1 MDFEFTLLT
10 NPPYIDLPQGLVG
23 WLGWLLLFGLL
34 LALFFHQSQSD
45 RSRTRTTAVNWRRG
59 LFVALLF
66 LIPFLSL
73 LLVIRLP
80 AGNALPP
87 PGRPIEPLGPALVFF
102 VMLPIFLAAG
112 MLNAVQTLVVGALV
126 GLFLALW
133 ETHSSFTPLEYALI
147 STLLYWGFQ
156 QRYRTQFFK
165 LLRSPMPAAA
175 LLALIYP
182 LVMVYSTVFLVQGSL
197 ATRLDFAFTRVSYG
211 ALAVAG
217 ELFIASLFATLVPLA
232 IPMAWGNTSPVEP
245 SPAERSLS
253 SRFLFSLAPLAA
265 ALLVTLMIVSWIVAG
280 SVAQQMLR
288 NRMENAAQTAASVI
302 PFFME
307 TGQNLIQQMSR
318 DPRWFTVPPSEQFLG
333 LQENLRSVPYFT
345 QLILLDPQANT
356 VASYPLLEYDRSLPP
371 AEELEGL
378 EFALAGVPFQTYA
391 IPPLESQQ
399 AAQVSFIASVIDE
412 NTQQVKGVLIGR
424 TDLINNPFMLSMQI
438 SLRSMNSSDG
448 TGVLVDDNQR
458 ILYHSNF
465 SGLMDTYQGP
475 TSDTAF
481 FTQDK
486 GPDGT
491 RQLLYYQ
498 PTLGHPWAI
507 VLTVPSRQAQQ
518 TALNIAAP
526 LLAMILVLF
535 LVSALVL
542 RFSLRN
548 LTGSLKNLAQQADL
562 IARGNLDQPL
572 PEFGEDEAGQLRHS
586 FEQMRISL
594 KARLDELNQLLV
606 VSQGV
611 AASLEMEEAVKPVLE
626 SALSIGACAARVVL
640 SPAAFP
646 EIEGDT
652 PHPTRFG
659 IGPGNEVYS
668 SLDDQ
673 ILSLTQQQT
682 RVVLNN
688 LSRVRLLVFPAGM
701 PRPEALLALAL
712 RHEDLYYGA
721 LWLVF
726 DKPHQF
732 SEDEIRFLETLD
744 RQMEMAATNARLF
757 LNAEVGRQQLAGILD
772 STPDPVVVT
781 DHLNHFLRANPVA
794 WQVLE
799 MSGDPGEGQ
808 PLEKV
813 FQNKELVQL
822 LSSPTEGKQSAEIL
836 MPDGRTYL
844 AMASPLMAGDRRVG
858 RVCILRDVTHFKEL
872 DALKSEFVAT
882 VSHDLRS
889 PLTLIRG
896 YSTMLEMVG
905 ELNEQQDNYVKKIV
919 FSVETMSRLVNN
931 LLDLGRIEAG
941 VGLQLEMVP
950 LREVLEKVVGALQ
963 LAAAQKQIQLTLEE
977 SHHTTPLVEA
987 DQALLQ
993 QALSNVVENAVKY
1006 TNPGGKVN
1014 VRTRA
1019 HDSNIVFEINDTG
1032 IGIAPVDQ
1040 PRLFEK
1046 FFRGVQRDARKQ
1058 QGSGLGLAIVKSI
1071 VERHGGKVW
1080 VESQLGKGSTFS
1092 ILIPIRQS
1100 TREK

>member
-1 MDFEFTLLT
+1 MNFELSLLT
-10 NPPYIDLPQGLVG
+10 NPLYIDPPQGLVG
-23 WLGWLLLFGLL
+23 WLGWLLFLGML
-34 LALFFHQSQSD
+34 LALFFRQQQSEK
-45 RSRTRTTAVNWRRG
+45 SRPRMTTLKWRRG
-59 LFVALLF
+59 LFITLLMVSF
-66 LIPFLSL
+66 FTTL
-73 LLVIRLP
+73 LLIIRLP

-87 PGRPIEPLGPALVFF
+87 PGRPIEPLGPALIFF

-112 MLNAVQTLVVGALV
+112 MLNAAQTLVVGAFV
-126 GLFLALW
+126 GLLLGFL
-133 ETHSSFTPLEYALI
+133 ETHSAFTPLESALLGLI
-147 STLLYWGFQ
+147 LYWSFQ
-156 QRYRTQFFK
+156 QRYRTQIFK
-165 LLRSPMPAAA
+165 WLRSPLPAAF

-182 LVMVYSTVFLVQGSL
+182 LIMIYSAVFLAQGSL
-197 ATRLDFAFTRVSYG
+197 ATRLDYAFTRLLYSS
-211 ALAVAG
+211 LATAG
-217 ELFIASLFATLVPLA
+217 ELFIAGMFATLIPLA
-232 IPMAWGNTSPVEP
+232 APKAWGNTSSLAP

-253 SRFLFSLAPLAA
+253 ARFLFSLAPLAA

-280 SVAQQMLR
+280 NVAKQLLR
-288 NRMENAAQTAASVI
+288 NRMEDAARTAASVI
-302 PFFME
+302 PYFME

-318 DPRWFTVPPSEQFLG
+318 DPRWFTATPNEQYLA
-333 LQENLRSVPYFT
+333 LQESLRSVPYFT
-345 QLILLDPQANT
+345 QLILLDPQGNT
-356 VASYPLLEYDRSLPP
+356 VASYPALEYDKSTPP
-371 AEELEGL
+371 TEELEGL

-399 AAQVSFIASVIDE
+399 AALVSFIASIMDE
-412 NTQQVKGVLIGR
+412 TTQQIKGVLIGR
-424 TDLINNPFMLSMQI
+424 TDLINNPFMLSMQE
-438 SLRSMNSSDG
+438 SLSIMNASGG
-448 TGVLVDDNQR
+448 TGMLIDDNQR
-458 ILYHSNF
+458 VLYHSNF
-465 SGLMDTYQGP
+465 TGLMDSYQGP
-475 TSDTAF
+475 TSDKDL
-481 FTQDK
+481 FTEDK

-491 RQLLYYQ
+491 RQLLFYK

-526 LLAMILVLF
+526 LLAMILTLF
-535 LVSALVL
+535 IGAALLL

-548 LTGSLKNLAQQADL
+548 LTGSLQSLAQQADL
-562 IARGNLDQPL
+562 IARGNLDEPL
-572 PEFGEDEAGQLRHS
+572 SEFGEDEAGKLRHS

-594 KARLDELNQLLV
+594 KARLDELNRLLV

-611 AASLEMEEAVKPVLE
+611 ASSLEMEEAVKPVLE

-640 SPAAFP
+640 SPAIFP
-646 EIEGDT
+646 ELEGDT

-659 IGPGNEVYS
+659 LGPGNTLYS
-668 SLDDQ
+668 SLDEQ
-673 ILSLTQQQT
+673 IMSLTQQQS

-688 LSRVRLLVFPAGM
+688 LSRVRLLVFQAGV

-744 RQMEMAATNARLF
+744 RQTETAATNARLF
-757 LNAEVGRQQLAGILD
+757 LTAEVGRQQLAGILD

-781 DHLNHFLRANPVA
+781 DYRNRFLRANPAA

-799 MSGDPGEGQ
+799 LSGDPREGQ
-808 PLEKV
+808 PLDKV
-813 FQNKELVQL
+813 LSNKELVQL
-822 LSSPTEGKQSAEIL
+822 LTSPAEGGQSAEIL
-836 MPDGRTYL
+836 LPDGRTYL

-905 ELNEQQDNYVKKIV
+905 ELNDQQDNYVKKIV
-919 FSVETMSRLVNN
+919 GSVETMSRLVNN

-950 LREVLEKVVGALQ
+950 MREVLEKVVGSLQ
-963 LAAAQKQIQLTLEE
+963 GAAAQKQIQLTLEDA
-977 SHHTTPLVEA
+977 SHTTPLVEA

-993 QALSNVVENAVKY
+993 QALSNVVENAIKY
-1006 TNPGGKVN
+1006 TNPGGKVS

-1019 HDSNIVFEINDTG
+1019 HDSSIVFEVCDNG

-1046 FFRGVQRDARKQ
+1046 FFRGVQRDTRKQ

-1071 VERHGGKVW
+1071 IERHGGKVW

-1092 ILIPIRQS
+1092 ILIPIRQP

>member
-10 NPPYIDLPQGLVG
+10 NPPYVDLPQGLVG
-23 WLGWLLLFGLL
+23 WLGWLLFLGTLLTFFYQQTQSDKSRPRVTSLNWRTGLFIALL
-34 LALFFHQSQSD
+34 LA
-45 RSRTRTTAVNWRRG
+45 
-59 LFVALLF
+59 
-66 LIPFLSL
+66 IPFTSL

-80 AGNALPP
+80 AGDALPP

-102 VMLPIFLAAG
+102 VMLPIFIAAG
-112 MLNAVQTLVVGALV
+112 MLNALQTLVIGLGVGIL
-126 GLFLALW
+126 LAFW
-133 ETHSSFTPLEYALI
+133 ETHSAFTPLEYALLAMI
-147 STLLYWGFQ
+147 LYWSIQ
-156 QRYRTQFFK
+156 QRYRTRNYK
-165 LLRSPMPAAA
+165 LLRSP
-175 LLALIYP
+175 LLAAVLLGLIYP
-182 LVMVYSTVFLVQGSL
+182 LVMVFSTVCLAQGSL
-197 ATRLDFAFTRVSYG
+197 ATRLDYAFTRLLYSS
-211 ALAVAG
+211 LAVAG
-217 ELFIASLFATLVPLA
+217 ELLLAGMFASLIPLA
-232 IPMAWGNTSPVEP
+232 MPRAWGNFAPLQASP
-245 SPAERSLS
+245 SERSLLT
-253 SRFLFSLAPLAA
+253 RFLFSLAPLTA
-265 ALLVTLMIVSWIVAG
+265 ALLVALMAVSWIVAG
-280 SVAQQMLR
+280 NLAQQMLR
-288 NRMENAAQTAASVI
+288 NRMENAAQTASSVI

-307 TGQNLIQQMSR
+307 TGQNLIQQMSH
-318 DPRWFTVPPSEQFLG
+318 DPRWFTTSPYEQFMA

-345 QLILLDPQANT
+345 QLILLNPQKQME
-356 VASYPLLEYDRSLPP
+356 ASYPPLEFDATRLPQ
-371 AEELEGL
+371 EEIDGL

-399 AAQVSFIASVIDE
+399 AAQVSFIAAVVDE
-412 NTQQVKGVLIGR
+412 ATQQVKGIVIGR
-424 TDLINNPFMLSMQI
+424 TDLINNPFMLSLQV

-448 TGVLVDDNQR
+448 AGMLIDDNQR
-458 ILYHSNF
+458 ILYHSNYT
-465 SGLMDTYQGP
+465 GLMDTYQGP
-475 TSDTAF
+475 TSTEAF
-481 FTQDK
+481 FTVDK
-486 GPDGT
+486 APDGT

-507 VLTVPSRQAQQ
+507 VLTVPSRYAQQ

-535 LVSALVL
+535 IGAAVFL

-548 LTGSLKNLAQQADL
+548 LTSSLQSLAQQADL

-572 PEFGEDEAGQLRHS
+572 PELGEDEAGKLRRS

-594 KARLDELNQLLV
+594 KARLDELNRLLV

-626 SALSIGACAARVVL
+626 SALATGACAARVVL
-640 SPAAFP
+640 SPTIFP
-646 EIEGDT
+646 DIDGDT

-659 IGPGNEVYS
+659 MGPANSIYS
-668 SLDDQ
+668 SMDEQ
-673 ILSLTQQQT
+673 IMALTQQQS

-688 LSRVRLLVFPAGM
+688 LSRIRLLAFPPGV
-701 PRPEALLALAL
+701 PRPEALLAIAL
-712 RHEDLYYGA
+712 RHENLYYGA

-732 SEDEIRFLETLD
+732 SEDEIRFMETLG
-744 RQMEMAATNARLF
+744 RQTEMAATNSRLF

-772 STPDPVVVT
+772 SSPDPVVVT
-781 DHLNHFLRANPVA
+781 DHRNRFLRANPAA
-794 WQVLE
+794 WQVLGI
-799 MSGDPGEGQ
+799 SGEPGEGQ

-813 FQNKELVQL
+813 IQNKELIQL
-822 LSSPTEGKQSAEIL
+822 LTTPAEGKQSAEIL
-836 MPDGRTYL
+836 LPDGRTYL
-844 AMASPLMAGDRRVG
+844 AMASPVMAGERRIG

-905 ELNEQQDNYVKKIV
+905 ELNEQQENYVRKIV
-919 FSVETMSRLVNN
+919 GSVETMSRLVNN

-950 LREVLEKVVGALQ
+950 LREVLEKVVGSLQ
-963 LAAAQKQIQLTLEE
+963 PAAAQKQIQLTLEDA
-977 SHHTTPLVEA
+977 SQTTPLVEA

-993 QALSNVVENAVKY
+993 QALSNLVENAIKY

-1014 VRTRA
+1014 VRTRMQ
-1019 HDSNIVFEINDTG
+1019 DSNVIFEISDTG

-1046 FFRGVQRDARKQ
+1046 FFRGVQRDTRKQ

-1092 ILIPIRQS
+1092 ILIPIRQPP
-1100 TREK
+1100 REK

>member
-1 MDFEFTLLT
+1 MNFEFTLLT

-23 WLGWLLLFGLL
+23 WLGWFLLLGLL
-34 LALFFHQSQSD
+34 LSLFYQLNGTD
-45 RSRTRTTAVNWRRG
+45 RSRSRKIPASWRRG
-59 LFVALLF
+59 FFVALLF
-66 LIPFLSL
+66 LIPFTSL
-73 LLVIRLP
+73 LLIVRLP

-87 PGRPIEPLGPALVFF
+87 LGRPIEPLGPALVFF
-102 VMLPIFLAAG
+102 AMLPVFLAAG
-112 MLNAVQTLVVGALV
+112 ILNSIQTLVVG
-126 GLFLALW
+126 FLIGVFITFW
-133 ETHSSFTPLEYALI
+133 ETHSSFSLLEYPLI
-147 STLLYWGFQ
+147 GLVLYWCFQ
-156 QRYRTQFFK
+156 QNYRTSLYK
-165 LLRSPMPAAA
+165 LLRSPIPAAI

-182 LVMVYSTVFLVQGSL
+182 LINVYSTVFLAQGSL
-197 ATRLDFAFTRVSYG
+197 ATRLDYAFTRLPYS
-211 ALAVAG
+211 ALAFAG
-217 ELFIASLFATLVPLA
+217 ELIIASLFATLVPLA
-232 IPMAWGNTSPVEP
+232 IPRAWGNAAPLRP

-253 SRFLFSLAPLAA
+253 ARILFNLAPLMA
-265 ALLVTLMIVSWIVAG
+265 ALLVALMIVSWIVAG
-280 SVAQQMLR
+280 NIAQQMLR

-318 DPRWFTVPPSEQFLG
+318 DPRWFTTNPEKQLLA

-345 QLILLDPQANT
+345 QLILLDSEAKNI
-356 VASYPLLEYDRSLPP
+356 ASYPELDYDAAPP
-371 AEELEGL
+371 PIEEQEGL
-378 EFALAGVPFQTYA
+378 RFALAGVPFQTYA

-399 AAQVSFIASVIDE
+399 AAQVSFIAAVYDE
-412 NTQQVKGVLIGR
+412 STEQIKGVLIGR
-424 TDLINNPFMLSMQI
+424 TDLINNPFMLSMQV
-438 SLRSMNSSDG
+438 SLKSMNSSDG
-448 TGVLVDDNQR
+448 TGMLIDDEQQ

-465 SGLMDTYQGP
+465 SGLMDPYQGP
-475 TSDTAF
+475 TSEAAF
-481 FTQDK
+481 FTEDK
-486 GPDGT
+486 APDGT
-491 RQLLYYQ
+491 RQLLFYQ
-498 PTLGHPWAI
+498 PTLGHPWAV
-507 VLTVPSRQAQQ
+507 VLTIPSRQAQQ
-518 TALNIAAP
+518 AALDIAAP
-526 LLAMILVLF
+526 LLTMILVLF
-535 LVSALVL
+535 LVAALVL
-542 RFSLRN
+542 RFSLSN

-572 PEFGEDEAGQLRHS
+572 SALGEDEAGQLRQS

-594 KARLDELNQLLV
+594 KARLDELNRLLV

-611 AASLEMEEAVKPVLE
+611 AASLDMDEAVKPVLE
-626 SALSIGACAARVVL
+626 SAISIGACAARVVL
-640 SPAAFP
+640 SPSTFP

-659 IGPGNEVYS
+659 IGPANEIYS
-668 SLDDQ
+668 VLDDQ
-673 ILSLTQQQT
+673 ILSLTQQQP

-688 LSRVRLLVFPAGM
+688 LSRVRLLAIPAGV

-712 RHEDLYYGA
+712 RHEDLFYGA

-744 RQMEMAATNARLF
+744 RQTEMAATNSRLF
-757 LNAEVGRQQLAGILD
+757 LNAEVGRQQLAGILN

-781 DHLNHFLRANPVA
+781 DYRNHFLRANPAA

-799 MSGDPGEGQ
+799 MGGDTSEGQ

-813 FQNKELVQL
+813 FQSKELVQL
-822 LSSPTEGKQSAEIL
+822 LSAVSENKQSAEIML
-836 MPDGRTYL
+836 RDGRTYL
-844 AMASPLMAGDRRVG
+844 AMASPVMAGDRRVG

-896 YSTMLEMVG
+896 YTTMLEMVG

-919 FSVETMSRLVNN
+919 LSVETMSRLVNN

-950 LREVLEKVVGALQ
+950 LREVLEKVVGSLQ
-963 LAAAQKQIQLTLEE
+963 LAAAQKQIQLILED
-977 SHHTTPLVEA
+977 SSQTTPLVEA

-993 QALSNVVENAVKY
+993 QALSNLVENAVKY
-1006 TNPGGKVN
+1006 TNPGGKVE
-1014 VRTRA
+1014 VRTRT
-1019 HDSNIVFEINDTG
+1019 HDSNIIFEIKDTG

-1046 FFRGVQRDARKQ
+1046 FFRGVQRDTRKQ

-1100 TREK
+1100 AHEK